1 MCGIV
6 GIASFGEKP
15 VLLEEIR
22 QMCEAI
28 YHRGPDEDGF
38 YLSREVGLGMRR
50 LSIID
55 LNSGR
60 QPVSN
65 EDGSVWTVFNGEIYN
80 FQELRKDLERRGH
93 SFSTG
98 TDTEVIVHSYEE
110 YGPRCVEKLRGMFA
124 FAIWDKRRRKLI
136 IARDRLG
143 IKPLYYTT
151 VNGRLIFAS
160 ELKAMLQLPEV
171 ERELDWQSLS
181 HLFSF
186 LTTPK
191 DASIIA
197 GVK

>member
-1 MCGIV
+1 
-6 GIASFGEKP
+6 
-15 VLLEEIR
+15 
-22 QMCEAI
+22 
-28 YHRGPDEDGF
+28 PDEDGF
-38 YLSREVGLGMRR
+38 YFSPEIGLGMRR

-55 LNSGR
+55 LTTGL

-93 SFSTG
+93 HFATG
-98 TDTEVIVHSYEE
+98 TDTEIIVHSYEE
-110 YGPRCVEKLRGMFA
+110 YGTRFVEKLRGMFA
-124 FAIWDKRRRKLI
+124 FAIWDKRRRKLM

-160 ELKAMLQLPEV
+160 ELKAILQLPEV
-171 ERELDWQSLS
+171 ERELDWRSVS

-186 LTTPK
+186 LTTPQN
-191 DASIIA
+191 AAII
-197 GVK
+197 